1 MGRRYT
7 PLSISSD
14 RLKIALAKLEHK
26 TKVIMLL
33 TDDLE
38 DERRSIGT
46 LIKQSRGE
54 CALSRQQLA
63 DNAGVSERF
72 VQYIEKGER
81 APSAYVL
88 HRIVKALMSGERSAP

>member
-14 RLKIALAKLEHK
+14 LKVALTRLERKSAE
-26 TKVIMLL
+26 IMRLS
-33 TDDLE
+33 DDLYNE
-38 DERRSIGT
+38 SAT
-46 LIKQSRGE
+46 AVVLIQKAREE
-54 CALSRQQLA
+54 CGLSRQQLA

-88 HRIVKALMSGERSAP
+88 HRIVKALIGGAA